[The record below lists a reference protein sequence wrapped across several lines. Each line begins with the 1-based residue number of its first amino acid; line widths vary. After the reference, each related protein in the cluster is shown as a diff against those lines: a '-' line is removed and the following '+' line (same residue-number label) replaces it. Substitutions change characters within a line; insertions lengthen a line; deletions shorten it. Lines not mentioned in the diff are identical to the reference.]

1 MKDSP
6 ANQRP
11 LADRLRPNAVAEAVG
26 QPHLLGAGM
35 PLARMLEGGKLHSM
49 ILWGP
54 PGCGKTT
61 LARILAARAGARVFS
76 LSAVTAGLKDVR
88 ECVAAAEEMEAQGDP
103 RGRVLFVDEAHRF
116 NKAQQDAFLP
126 HVESGRMIFI
136 GATTENPS
144 FEINKALLSRV
155 AVYALNRLD
164 DSALLEIAERAAK
177 ELEIELSESGKKAL
191 AEFAD
196 GDARRL
202 LGAMENAATAM
213 AEGEAGKDRA
223 GGAGGAGGRELT
235 GEFVWRV
242 AGRKVPRFDKGG
254 DDFYDQISALHK
266 SIRGSSP
273 DGALYWFC
281 RMLEGGADPR
291 YIGRRLIRIASE
303 DVGLADPRALSL
315 TLEADEAYRRLG
327 SPEGELALAA
337 AVIYLAS
344 VPKSDAAYAAFGAAR
359 SAARE
364 GGSLPPPMRL
374 RNAPTSLMKK
384 MGHGAGYRHAHKES
398 EAYAAGESYFPDGM
412 APRRFYHPTDRGLEG
427 KIAARLEELR
437 RRDAEAR
444 KK

>member
-1 MKDSP
+1 MTVAP

-11 LADRLRPNAVAEAVG
+11 LADRLRPARIADAVG

-35 PLARMLEGGKLHSM
+35 PLRRALEGGKLHSM

-61 LARILAARAGARVFS
+61 LARMMAERAHARVFA
-76 LSAVTAGLKDVR
+76 LSAVTAGLKEVR
-88 ECVAAAEEMEAQGDP
+88 ECVAEAERMEQEGDS

-155 AVYALNRLD
+155 SVYALRPLES
-164 DSALLEIAERAAK
+164 SALLEIAERAAS
-177 ELEIELSESGKKAL
+177 ELGIQVSDSGKKAL

-202 LGAMENAATAM
+202 LGAMENGAAAL
-213 AEGEAGKDRA
+213 ARD
-223 GGAGGAGGRELT
+223 GAAELT
-235 GEFVWRV
+235 GELVWKI
-242 AGRKVPRFDKGG
+242 AGRRVPRFDKGG

-266 SIRGSSP
+266 SVRGSSP
-273 DGALYWFC
+273 DGALYWLS

-291 YIGRRLIRIASE
+291 YISRRMIRMASE
-303 DVGLADPRALSL
+303 DVGLADPRALSVA
-315 TLEADEAYRRLG
+315 LEADEAYRRLG

-337 AVIYLAS
+337 AAIYLAS
-344 VPKSDAAYAAFGAAR
+344 VPKSDAACRAFGAAKA
-359 SAARE
+359 AARE
-364 GGSLPPPMRL
+364 SGSLSPPLRL
-374 RNAPTSLMKK
+374 RNAPTALMKK
-384 MGHGAGYRHAHKES
+384 MGHGSGYRHAHDEPG
-398 EAYAAGESYFPDGM
+398 AYAAGENYFPDEM
-412 APRRFYHPTDRGLEG
+412 PPRRFYRPTDRGLES
-427 KIAARLEELR
+427 KIAARLEDLR
-437 RRDAEAR
+437 KRDAER
-444 KK
+444 SRGRP